1 MEFDAQKI
9 RADFPVL
16 SRRVYGKPLVYFDN
30 GATAQKP
37 YAVIDKV
44 DYLHREMNANV
55 HRGLHF
61 MSETCTDEYEAA
73 RRDIAAFIGAGSTR
87 EIVFTAGAT
96 AAINTVAYSFGER
109 YIGPGDNVVT
119 TEMEHHANI
128 VPWQLICG
136 RKGAELRVVP
146 FADDGRL
153 EIEKLPGLID
163 DRTRIVCVT
172 QASNVLGTCPDLSA
186 VIAMAHDRGVPVL
199 VDGCQGIVHGGVDVA
214 ALDCD
219 FYAFSGHKLYGPTG
233 IGVLYGKE
241 RLLDEMPPFMGG
253 GDMVGTVSF
262 SGTTYAELP
271 LKFEAGTT
279 NYIGAIGLAEAVRY
293 LNGIDLQAAHRHE
306 TALKDYATQR
316 LSAIPG
322 VRIYGT
328 QPGKCSIM
336 SFGAEGVHP
345 YDAGMIL
352 DKLGVAVRTG
362 THCAEPVMTH
372 YGITSMIR
380 ASLAMYNTIEEVDVF
395 ADGLIRALDMLRA

>member
-1 MEFDAQKI
+1 MFRKYAPI
-9 RADFPVL
+9 FRCFPAGLTV
-16 SRRVYGKPLVYFDN
+16 SRWSIFDN

-199 VDGCQGIVHGGVDVA
+199 VDGCRGNCSRRSRRRGI
-214 ALDCD
+214 DCD

-253 GDMVGTVSF
+253 GDMVGDRVVFRDDLCRTA
-262 SGTTYAELP
+262 AEIRSR
-271 LKFEAGTT
+271 
-279 NYIGAIGLAEAVRY
+279 N
-293 LNGIDLQAAHRHE
+293 HE
-306 TALKDYATQR
+306 LYRSD
-316 LSAIPG
+316 
-322 VRIYGT
+322 
-328 QPGKCSIM
+328 
-336 SFGAEGVHP
+336 
-345 YDAGMIL
+345 
-352 DKLGVAVRTG
+352 RTG
-362 THCAEPVMTH
+362 RGGPLPERDRPAGGAPP
-372 YGITSMIR
+372 
-380 ASLAMYNTIEEVDVF
+380 
-395 ADGLIRALDMLRA
+395 